1 MTMKKLSVLPILL
14 ALMAWTMPDAVGQ
27 DFIVSGAGAT
37 DVNGSYIET
46 GTYNGKPL
54 YVQDGGPYVIVWT
67 CDMACDGWHISED
80 FGGLYCCGPYWT
92 EDGGDTPP
100 STGWQGFPN
109 PVPTVGPEG
118 RTISYGPSFF
128 REAEVND
135 GSMGNTITITYNGFG
150 GDFLTGSM
158 GEDYIAAGKV
168 IVSNVPAGLTASIEL
183 TAANTLTF
191 ALNGNA
197 SPHTHLERTSELT
210 VTFTDA
216 AFDGGNAADVLG
228 FDRNDLSVLFKHRHT
243 VAASGADHTIIAAA
257 LAACI
262 DGDEIEIAAGVY
274 TESGLVVN
282 RNINIYG
289 AGADQTIVQAHAQF
303 DMATNR
309 VFEVADGVDTV
320 RMYDLTIRHGRTS
333 GSGFGSDGGGISVA
347 NTHFEMYRCRISR
360 NINRANTARGGGFNL
375 GSQSFH
381 IVDCLLDSNQIVSA
395 DRGFGGGLYLFNGNI
410 PSSTS
415 DIVNCTFTA
424 NSIQAPTFSIGGG
437 ANVSGNRTRFV
448 NCTVTGN
455 SAGQQGGGVNVSVLS
470 NRLFDAINLISVG
483 NISPSGSDFYRADNS
498 GSVSGYN
505 SIIGVSAAQSGP
517 VFNGTSLNISTSDPL
532 LEALA
537 DNGGP
542 TFTHAIGV
550 GSPAI
555 GAGTSTGAPTL
566 DQRGYARIGAIDIG
580 AYQANGVPS
589 WTGIVSNIWNNPAN
603 WAGGAVPGG
612 DDDAYITSDVIITD
626 DPDAPATC
634 NNLTIVGGA
643 NLWVRPGKA
652 LTVEGNMTVNGSATL
667 ESSATGTGT
676 IITLGTVGGSGTFI
690 AQQYLTGSGG
700 GTPDGRHWY
709 VAPTVGN
716 TNSGAFSAA
725 DDNRLWAHD
734 ESLEVTGPN
743 GTGWTE
749 ITDDVTALSPMRG
762 YLARFGAT
770 ETVEYSGG
778 VFNTGNLSLTD
789 LSRTGTTNSRR
800 GYQLVANPYPSF
812 LNWDDAYSA
821 GSINL
826 LPTVWYRTEQ
836 SGSMVFATYNALLGE
851 GVLGATRDIHPGQAF
866 WVRVDGDGNT
876 GILAVN
882 NDMRSHRDGET
893 LRDGTDLIRLTLTN
907 GTQTDEAMVFFND
920 LADNG
925 ADIYDSEKQMAPAEV
940 PQLWST
946 VEGARMAINGI
957 HGPETQPSVPLGI
970 RVQNAGEYTI
980 TATELDLPVGAW
992 LEDITTG
999 AFQSLDSEPSYAF
1012 TSEGGTF
1019 QSRFVLHFSAQVVG
1033 LDEMAS
1039 GIDIFS
1045 FEKNINIILSEE
1057 TRGTATVLD
1066 IAGRVIT
1073 TTTLQGQ
1080 RTTTP
1085 LNVSAGIY
1093 VVRVETERGVESRKV
1108 MVN

>member
-1 MTMKKLSVLPILL
+1 MKKLSLLPILL
-14 ALMAWTMPDAVGQ
+14 ALMAWTMPDAVAQ
-27 DFIVSGAGAT
+27 NLVVSGAP
-37 DVNGSYIET
+37 DVDFN
-46 GTYNGKPL
+46 GTYVPSGTENGKTL
-54 YVQDGGPYVIVWT
+54 YRFAANNKVMFYDFGRWGI
-67 CDMACDGWHISED
+67 DED
-80 FGGLYCCGPYWT
+80 FGCCYCCGRY
-92 EDGGDTPP
+92 EANGSDDTPP
-100 STGWQGFPN
+100 ASGWEDFGL
-109 PVPTVGPEG
+109 PVPGMSVLPEG
-118 RTISYGPSFF
+118 RALTYSPALF
-128 REAEVND
+128 RETPSND

-150 GDFLTGSM
+150 GDFLTGTV
-158 GEDYIAAGKV
+158 GENYVASGKV
-168 IVSNVPAGLTASIEL
+168 TVSNVPAGLSASIIL
-183 TAANTLTF
+183 SASNTLTF
-191 ALNGNA
+191 ALNGSA
-197 SPHTHLERTSELT
+197 TSHTNGDDVSNLT
-210 VTFTDA
+210 VVFSDLAFDQGDAFDVFGYDRANLVVDFRGLLTVCASGCNHSTIQAAVNAASDNDVIQLAAETFTQ
-216 AFDGGNAADVLG
+216 
-228 FDRNDLSVLFKHRHT
+228 ST
-243 VAASGADHTIIAAA
+243 VMVGKSLLII
-257 LAACI
+257 
-262 DGDEIEIAAGVY
+262 
-274 TESGLVVN
+274 
-282 RNINIYG
+282 G
-289 AGADQTIVQAHAQF
+289 AGAGQTIVQANANPGVAGH
-303 DMATNR
+303 R
-309 VFEVADGVDTV
+309 VFQMVGFTADIVFT
-320 RMYDLTIRHGRTS
+320 DLTIRHGHLT
-333 GSGFGSDGGGISVA
+333 SGFGAGVYGDQVASVELRRCEVVNNSTSASSAFGAAIYFTGGPLRLYDCLIA
-347 NTHFEMYRCRISR
+347 N
-360 NINRANTARGGGFNL
+360 NTAHCTGSNPSAGGAIECQEL
-375 GSQSFH
+375 E
-381 IVDCLLDSNQIVSA
+381 A
-395 DRGFGGGLYLFNGNI
+395 
-410 PSSTS
+410 
-415 DIVNCTFTA
+415 VNCTFSGNQLTRVSGT
-424 NSIQAPTFSIGGG
+424 NSRGG
-437 ANVSGNRTRFV
+437 AINAFLGGAKVIR
-448 NCTVTGN
+448 NCTFTGN
-455 SAGQQGGGVNVSVLS
+455 SSPGFGGAVH
-470 NRLFDAINLISVG
+470 FDN
-483 NISPSGSDFYRADNS
+483 ADN
-498 GSVSGYN
+498 VVMENVILYDN
-505 SIIGVSAAQSGP
+505 SAPTGADLYRNGGTVNASHCIIGSSAANSGNAI
-517 VFNGTSLNISTSDPL
+517 NGTSLNISTSDPL

-725 DDNRLWAHD
+725 GDNRLWAHD
-734 ESLEVTGPN
+734 EVAEAGGSN
-743 GTGWTE
+743 GAGWSE
-749 ITDDVTALSPMRG
+749 ITDDATALSSMRG

-882 NDMRSHRDGET
+882 NDMRSHRDAET
-893 LRDGTDLIRLTLTN
+893 MRDGIDLIRLTLTN
-907 GTQTDEAMVFFND
+907 GTQTDESMVFFND
-920 LADNG
+920 LASNG

-940 PQLWST
+940 PQLWSN
-946 VEGARMAINGI
+946 VEGTRMAINGI
-957 HGPETQPSVPLGI
+957 NSPETQPTVPLGI
-970 RVQNAGEYTI
+970 RVQSAGNYTI

-992 LEDITTG
+992 LEDIATG
-999 AFQSLDSEPSYAF
+999 AFQSLDSEPSYTF
-1012 TSEGGTF
+1012 TSEGGTVNG
-1019 QSRFVLHFSAQVVG
+1019 RFVLHFSAQVVG

-1057 TRGTATVLD
+1057 TRGVATVMD
-1066 IAGRVIT
+1066 MAGRVIT
-1073 TTTLQGQ
+1073 TSALQGQ
-1080 RTTTP
+1080 RTTIPMDVTT
-1085 LNVSAGIY
+1085 GIY
-1093 VVRVETERGVESRKV
+1093 IVRVETEKGVETRRV
-1108 MVN
+1108 LLR